1 MYIYSLYL
9 SSSSRKGSF
18 FSEEKLV
25 KKNNVPFK
33 NEDYCIL
40 TYFEDFTCLYVGKAI
55 KRVDNGS
62 FDFADGIILTKTAR
76 STG

>member
-1 MYIYSLYL
+1 L
-9 SSSSRKGSF
+9 
-18 FSEEKLV
+18 
-25 KKNNVPFK
+25 PFK

-55 KRVDNGS
+55 QCGDNGS
-62 FDFADGIILTKTAR
+62 YDFVNSVIVTKTAK